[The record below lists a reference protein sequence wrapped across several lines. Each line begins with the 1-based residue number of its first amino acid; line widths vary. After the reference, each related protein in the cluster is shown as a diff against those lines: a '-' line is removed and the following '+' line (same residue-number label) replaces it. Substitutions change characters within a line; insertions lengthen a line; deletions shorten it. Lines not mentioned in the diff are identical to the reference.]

1 MEQNMTKADVIYYT
15 TKYDILCEIVA
26 KTDEIKNN
34 DLVKAE
40 FILRLG
46 QYVTNKSGMVLVTFG
61 EDKKLNSCMV
71 LSRHIDKFGEYLWV
85 DFAYIDKNSQH
96 LREKYKEEIMETCRL
111 RGIKRIQM
119 RMSRGYRGMEK
130 LYGAKEIARILEI
143 EVV

>member
-1 MEQNMTKADVIYYT
+1 MLENEIKSNCIYYT
-15 TKYDILCEIVA
+15 SKYSVLEQVVA

-34 DLVKAE
+34 DLLKSE
-40 FILRLG
+40 FMIRLG
-46 QYVTNKSGMVLVTFG
+46 VYVTNKSGMVLVTFG

-96 LREKYKEEIMETCRL
+96 LREKYKEEIMETCKL

-119 RMSRGYRGMEK
+119 RMSRGYKAMGK
-130 LYGAKEIARILEI
+130 LYNAYEIARILEI
-143 EVV
+143 GVV